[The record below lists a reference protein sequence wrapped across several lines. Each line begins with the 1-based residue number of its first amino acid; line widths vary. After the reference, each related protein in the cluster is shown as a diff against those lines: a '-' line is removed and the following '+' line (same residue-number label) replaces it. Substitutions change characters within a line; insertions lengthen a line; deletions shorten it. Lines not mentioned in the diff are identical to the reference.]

1 MKRFTQNNSVS
12 SEFVNGSTSVLY
24 AFCKYDTLKS
34 CFSSS
39 SAFYE
44 VQDERSV
51 QITRASCYSD
61 TVNNL
66 VVDVLHANCAY
77 IYMTTVETCISICNT
92 YITV

>member
-61 TVNNL
+61 TVNL
-66 VVDVLHANCAY
+66 MLMSSMQTVL
-77 IYMTTVETCISICNT
+77 IFI
-92 YITV
+92 